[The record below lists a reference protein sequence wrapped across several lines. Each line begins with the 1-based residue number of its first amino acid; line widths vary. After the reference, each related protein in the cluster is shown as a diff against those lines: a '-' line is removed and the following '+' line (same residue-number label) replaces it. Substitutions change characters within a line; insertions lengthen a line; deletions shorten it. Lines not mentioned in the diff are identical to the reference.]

1 MRLDRDLHLGE
12 LAGTTG
18 LLLVRVVDALDGLA
32 DRLAVGDL
40 RLADVGLDL
49 ELAPHTVDQHLEV
62 QLAHT
67 ADDGLAGLLVR
78 VDLEGG
84 VLLRE
89 TLDGDTQLLLV
100 ALGLG
105 LDGDLDDRR
114 REVHGLQDHRV
125 LVVAQRLTGGGLL
138 QAHDGDDV
146 AGAHRL
152 DLLTLVR
159 VHAVDLADALL
170 LALDGVQHR
179 GAGLQ
184 AAGVDPD
191 EGELAQVRV
200 AHDLE
205 RQRGQRLV
213 VGRLALDDL
222 LGVLDVVA
230 LDGLDVERGRQVAH
244 DRVEQGL
251 DALVLERG
259 AAEHRGDRDAVGL
272 AGRDGDATDRR
283 VQLLLGGLLALQV
296 QLHDLVVV
304 LGDGLE
310 QLAAPLLGGLGV
322 RGRDVD
328 DVVHLALGRPRRT
341 RRAPSCGPGRRRP

>member
-18 LLLVRVVDALDGLA
+18 LLLVGVVDALDRLA
-32 DRLAVGDL
+32 DRLAVRDL

-49 ELAPHTVDQHLEV
+49 ELALHTVDQHLEV

-105 LDGDLDDRR
+105 LDRDLDDRR

-170 LALDGVQHR
+170 LALDRVQHR

-184 AAGVDPD
+184 AARVDPD

-205 RQRGQRLV
+205 RERGERLV
-213 VGRLALDDL
+213 VGRAC
-222 LGVLDVVA
+222 A
-230 LDGLDVERGRQVAH
+230 
-244 DRVEQGL
+244 
-251 DALVLERG
+251 
-259 AAEHRGDRDAVGL
+259 
-272 AGRDGDATDRR
+272 
-283 VQLLLGGLLALQV
+283 
-296 QLHDLVVV
+296 
-304 LGDGLE
+304 
-310 QLAAPLLGGLGV
+310 
-322 RGRDVD
+322 
-328 DVVHLALGRPRRT
+328 
-341 RRAPSCGPGRRRP
+341 